1 MIMAAEK
8 TFSGDDDLTNE
19 SHRPLDGSL
28 ATQPPPPPPPPPL
41 TREQHGDDDPEA
53 SACGAASS
61 GDDAYDVYKS
71 PAPDGGLTAWL
82 ALLSSWCML
91 FCTFGMINCA
101 FFCFTTRDREDL
113 GD

>member
-8 TFSGDDDLTNE
+8 TFSGDDDLTNQ
-19 SHRPLDGSL
+19 SRHGCGAL
-28 ATQPPPPPPPPPL
+28 ATQQPPPPPL